1 MALTKI
7 NAWNKLDPGRVAQ
20 VVVWGVRGTD
30 GEAYVMEVDP
40 ATGAFP
46 ITFGSLS
53 LDFGAS
59 TGAQR
64 TAALIGNASG
74 AADWSAGN
82 ATAQTL
88 RVVIASDQIGTI
100 VKPEFSAAFAPVD
113 GNAIVLTAN
122 TWAQLVA
129 STSAKAVRI
138 SYFQDSGYAI
148 ELGFGGAGAEASKVV
163 LAESGEEDLL
173 IPAGTRLSLR
183 CKTTNT
189 LNVFWASF
197 LV

>member
-1 MALTKI
+1 MALTLVKD
-7 NAWNKLDPGRVAQ
+7 WNKLDPGRVAQ

-30 GEAYVMEVDP
+30 GQAYCMEVDP

-46 ITFGSLS
+46 VQIGSVYVGFGDPAVANRS
-53 LDFGAS
+53 
-59 TGAQR
+59 
-64 TAALIGNASG
+64 AALIGNTTG
-74 AADWSAGN
+74 AADWSSGN

-88 RVVIASDQIGTI
+88 RVVLAADQVTSMLAGQ
-100 VKPEFSAAFAPVD
+100 KAEFSAAFAPVD
-113 GNAIVLTAN
+113 GATIVLTAN

-148 ELGFGGAGAEASKVV
+148 ELGFGTASKIV

-173 IPAGTRLSLR
+173 IPAGTQLQLR
-183 CKTTNT
+183 CKTTVT
-189 LNVFWASF
+189 LSTFWMSF